1 MMEGDTRS
9 GISRVPIVILT
20 LALVVLVVLSIYPGK
35 RKGTN
40 GEERGGIV
48 LVGSGATFP
57 QPQIEKWIDLSTKRN
72 PGVKIE
78 YAGKGSG
85 GGQNDFKNGLV
96 DFACSDPPLK
106 EDLWRELEQKGQPL
120 QFPVIIGAIS
130 IVYNLPGVDNLRLSK
145 DALVAIFLGKIEYWD
160 DPMIKEL
167 NPKAPLP
174 HKKIIVAHRSDSS
187 GTTAIFTTY
196 LSILSEE
203 WREKVGAGKV
213 VDWPVD
219 KLGRGLGGKGN
230 QGVAV
235 IIKQNPN
242 SIGYVEF
249 AYSINENLQTA
260 FIENRDGNFV
270 APSPETIK
278 SAISRVS
285 ANVPPPTEGYKE
297 KLEQFLE
304 APGENSYPIIAFSH
318 MIVWGEYSPN
328 KTEVIK
334 DFIAWVLTEGQKDE
348 NIMTGYVGL
357 PEEVAEIGLS
367 AIEIIKP
374 KP

>member
-1 MMEGDTRS
+1 MKGVARS

-20 LALVVLVVLSIYPGK
+20 LALVMLVVLSIHLGK
-35 RKGTN
+35 REGAN
-40 GEERGGIV
+40 REEGGEIV

-57 QPQIEKWIDLSTKRN
+57 QPQIEKWIDLYTKRN

-78 YAGKGSG
+78 YTGKGSG

-120 QFPVIIGAIS
+120 QFPVIIGAVS

-145 DALVAIFLGKIEYWD
+145 GALVAIFLGKIEYWD

-167 NPKAPLP
+167 NPKASLP
-174 HKKIIVAHRSDSS
+174 HKKIIVVHRSDSS

-196 LSILSEE
+196 LSIISEE

-213 VDWPVD
+213 IDWPVD

-230 QGVAV
+230 QGVAA

-318 MIVWGEYSPN
+318 MIVWGEYSPD
-328 KTEVIK
+328 KAEVIK
-334 DFIAWVLTEGQKDE
+334 DFITWVLMEGQKDE

>member
-1 MMEGDTRS
+1 MKGVARS
-9 GISRVPIVILT
+9 GIPRVPTVILT
-20 LALVVLVVLSIYPGK
+20 LALVMLVMLSIYLGK
-35 RKGTN
+35 RGGAN
-40 GEERGGIV
+40 REEGGEIV

-57 QPQIEKWIDLSTKRN
+57 QPQIEKWIDLYTKRN

-78 YAGKGSG
+78 YTGKGSG

-120 QFPVIIGAIS
+120 QFPVIIGAVS

-145 DALVAIFLGKIEYWD
+145 GALVAIFLGKIEYWD

-167 NPKAPLP
+167 NPKASLP
-174 HKKIIVAHRSDSS
+174 HKKIIVVHRSDSS

-230 QGVAV
+230 QGVAA

-260 FIENRDGNFV
+260 FIENMDGNFV

-318 MIVWGEYSPN
+318 MIVWGEYSPD
-328 KTEVIK
+328 KAEVIK
-334 DFIAWVLTEGQKDE
+334 DFITWVLTEGQKDE